1 MQINESSNCH
11 IIKTEWPRCHP
22 QLTKFAEINTS
33 HQSIFRQFLLI
44 QLWMPRCQ
52 STFSYL
58 TKSEPHIISF
68 LVRKCE
74 TQNQSSRA
82 YIVQNSSLECYLQ
95 LQRICK
101 NPLSQPLLFAVV
113 CTQFG
118 ITVTTCRSTKCPSC
132 YTAQKSCSTKMTN
145 IHSIFNTKDFC
156 KIT

>member
-1 MQINESSNCH
+1 MQINKSSNCH
-11 IIKTEWPRCHP
+11 TIKTEWLRCHP

-74 TQNQSSRA
+74 TQNQSSRV
-82 YIVQNSSLECYLQ
+82 YIVQTACLNIICSCRELVRILFHSLFFL
-95 LQRICK
+95 LLSVHSLVS
-101 NPLSQPLLFAVV
+101 LSQHAGQQNVHFV
-113 CTQFG
+113 
-118 ITVTTCRSTKCPSC
+118 
-132 YTAQKSCSTKMTN
+132 QKSCSTKMTN